1 MIQSWCSANNFKHV
15 EALSWENVDL
25 STTKGKDRFS
35 EINKQAV
42 AGGYEGIMIK
52 DIDASYQC
60 KRSHAW
66 LKMKPFIEVTL
77 KVVDIEEGTGRNAGR
92 VGALICHGID
102 DGKEIEVNVGSGLT
116 DAMRDDIW
124 QCYSSLIGDLVEVR
138 ADAITKNQD
147 SETYSLRFPRFKE
160 FRSWS
165 EESEEK
171 L

>member
-1 MIQSWCSANNFKHV
+1 M
-15 EALSWENVDL
+15 
-25 STTKGKDRFS
+25 STTEGQDRFS

-52 DIDASYQC
+52 DIDAPYQC

-77 KVVDIEEGTGRNAGR
+77 KVVNIEEGTGRNAGKL
-92 VGALICHGID
+92 GALVCHGVD
-102 DGKEIEVNVGSGLT
+102 DGKESEVNVGSGLT

-124 QCYSSLIGDLVEVR
+124 KTSDIIGDLVEVR

-147 SETYSLRFPRFKE
+147 SETYSLRFPRFKG

-165 EESEEK
+165 ENPEEK